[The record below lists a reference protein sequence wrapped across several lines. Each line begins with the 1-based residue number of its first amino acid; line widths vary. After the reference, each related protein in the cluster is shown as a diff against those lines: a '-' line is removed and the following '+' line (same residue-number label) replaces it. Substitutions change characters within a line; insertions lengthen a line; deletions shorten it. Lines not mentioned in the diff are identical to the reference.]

1 MSLKHSF
8 VCRKYFPVE
17 YQELVY
23 IVQNNLQGDPFKLKW
38 ELNVS
43 RTPQQN
49 FVKVLLYHSCLVLLV
64 TLPSLPSN
72 SFFYI
77 STSCHKNN
85 VNDFKDQTKS

>member
-23 IVQNNLQGDPFKLKW
+23 IVQKNLQGDPFKLKW

-49 FVKVLLYHSCLVLLV
+49 FVKVLLYHYAYCFWLPFPHCPQIAFFTSPLPV
-64 TLPSLPSN
+64 TKK
-72 SFFYI
+72 
-77 STSCHKNN
+77 TM
-85 VNDFKDQTKS
+85 